1 MAHKCKVCGEEM
13 VYQVGEHYRNTE
25 RGLVLYRDVKQYR
38 CPRGCSGAFFDFRD
52 AHPVGQPER
61 ILGFIPVPRA
71 GLNVIDPVLY
81 LGLTLAYLCQE
92 EPLGIPHALNL
103 AAPYVTGATV
113 CMGMPDTIFTPAD
126 SFAQLLRFHEEHRSD
141 LSLGVFPTTEARSLA
156 PVIIEPGT
164 HRVLAIVDK
173 PATPPVANTWGIA
186 VWSQAFTELLRGFV
200 YTGLG
205 ARSGELLLSDA
216 FVAAVEAGLRV
227 HALSFDVGE
236 FYDIGTPEGVL
247 RARRWLESGTGL
259 VAGGRT

>member
-1 MAHKCKVCGEEM
+1 MTSRLIGVVPAAGVGARLSRYRGPKELI
-13 VYQVGEHYRNTE
+13 QVGYQQVDGQLLPKAAIEHVLDAMVRA
-25 RGLVLYRDVKQYR
+25 GIGDVMLVLSPAKSDVFRYL
-38 CPRGCSGAFFDFRD
+38 GSGR
-52 AHPVGQPER
+52 Q
-61 ILGFIPVPRA
+61 
-71 GLNVIDPVLY
+71 